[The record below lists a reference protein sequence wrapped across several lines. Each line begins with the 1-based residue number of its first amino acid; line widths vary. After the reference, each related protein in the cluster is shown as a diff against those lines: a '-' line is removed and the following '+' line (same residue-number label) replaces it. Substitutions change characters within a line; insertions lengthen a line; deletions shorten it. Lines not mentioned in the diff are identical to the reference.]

1 MLLHFLNDLSNM
13 IFLTILFS
21 QGAGATGLGV
31 KMVESV
37 GAARQDV
44 VFDLSCDDVNE
55 VIIYSLAVIKHSNLL
70 VAYFS

>member
-1 MLLHFLNDLSNM
+1 MTVFSEFFVVKMDYELNFNHN
-13 IFLTILFS
+13 IVF

-55 VIIYSLAVIKHSNLL
+55 VIICIFFVTKN
-70 VAYFS
+70 